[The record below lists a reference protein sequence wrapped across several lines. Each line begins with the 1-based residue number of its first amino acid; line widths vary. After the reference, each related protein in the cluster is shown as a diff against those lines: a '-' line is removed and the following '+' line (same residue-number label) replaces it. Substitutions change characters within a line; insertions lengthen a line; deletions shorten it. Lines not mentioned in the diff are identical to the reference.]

1 MKKYFADF
9 FAGII
14 AGVVILFIPE
24 LLEGNLGVQFVNPV
38 YYFLVVPLYLIFK
51 SFLKKPLFGSTAAF
65 FIGLVLF
72 LGIAYILISRAV
84 SNWSLF

>member
-51 SFLKKPLFGSTAAF
+51 SFLKL
-65 FIGLVLF
+65 
-72 LGIAYILISRAV
+72 R
-84 SNWSLF
+84 